1 VNAVG
6 DDVEVVPFR
15 IVDDESFAVPADA
28 LVDPIEGPVYPTPA
42 GSKIP
47 VPRLARHEIT
57 LDDGHVVGVAVSGRG
72 VPLVV
77 VHGFTAEG
85 FLYAQSLSRLVS
97 MGFKVIAID
106 TAGHGGTQGLPAGG
120 GSFEAYTKV
129 LSRAVDEL
137 GIKRAMFAGH
147 SMGGRLI
154 TQLAASEPERAI
166 AVLCID
172 AIVGETWD
180 RRVNAMRLFPPAAG
194 LVGIAMAVD
203 GLLTVPVFGDRTQA
217 AKLLRLVTP
226 TLLGH
231 ARRPWRLMGPGV
243 SIIRSR
249 GSRWM
254 LQRIAQEN
262 VPFFALHG
270 DRDVTVPLKTAID
283 AARRARGTLV
293 TVHGGS
299 HSWVLRDP
307 ETLPGIIGELLTG
320 PLGEAYRAAVRDA
333 GLDPDAASVDDLEAA
348 FYDEEAL
355 VLELTP
361 AVEFSDTAT
370 RRRAPR
376 YVWTVADHRSHL
388 DADRPSSS

>member
-1 VNAVG
+1 MNAV
-6 DDVEVVPFR
+6 DEDFDVVPFR
-15 IVDDESFAVPADA
+15 IIDDDSWALPADA
-28 LVDPIEGPVYPTPA
+28 LVDPIEGPTHPTPA
-42 GSKIP
+42 GNQVP

-57 LDDGHVVGVAVSGRG
+57 LDDGHKVGVAVSGRG

-77 VHGFTAEG
+77 IHGFTAEG

-97 MGFKVIAID
+97 MGFKVVAID

-120 GSFEAYTKV
+120 GSFESYTKV
-129 LSRAVDEL
+129 LSRAVEDL
-137 GIKRAMFAGH
+137 GIRRAIFAGH

-194 LVGIAMAVD
+194 MIGIAMAIE
-203 GLLTVPVFGDRTQA
+203 GLLTVPVFGDRVQA

-226 TLLGH
+226 TLVGH
-231 ARRPWRLMGPGV
+231 ARRPWRLMGPGA

-262 VPFFALHG
+262 VPFVAIHG
-270 DRDVTVPLKTAID
+270 DRDVTVPLRTAID

-307 ETLPGIIGELLTG
+307 ETLPGIIGELLQG
-320 PLGEAYRAAVRDA
+320 PLGEAYRDA
-333 GLDPDAASVDDLEAA
+333 IGAEGLDPATASIDDLEDV
-348 FYDEEAL
+348 FYTDDAL
-355 VLELTP
+355 VLDLTP
-361 AVEFSDTAT
+361 PVEFSDTAT
-370 RRRAPR
+370 RRREPR

-388 DADRPSSS
+388 DDPHPSTT